1 MKAPSLI
8 SVSEFGN
15 YTLYKLVQ
23 DSKEL
28 FPIFVKLFGNEIY
41 NIPVQKQKALFPIV
55 VTLSGIITSFIF
67 YLF

>member
-8 SVSEFGN
+8 SVSDSGN
-15 YTLYKLVQ
+15 CTLYKLVQ

-28 FPIFVKLFGNEIY
+28 FPIFVKLFGNEIC
-41 NIPVQKQKALFPIV
+41 NIPVQKQKALFPIA